1 MIVAD
6 SDVLI
11 DALRGRDP
19 AMARVA
25 SGLRAGILATTAVSV
40 FELRAGARP
49 GRERDTVDLL
59 LGGLTILPFDEAAAV
74 AAADVRRELED
85 GGQAIGMADY
95 LIAGICI
102 ARSAVLVTRNRRHF
116 ERVSGLVLGE
126 LDS

>member
-116 ERVSGLVLGE
+116 ERVTGLVLGE